1 MIKYAA
7 HCMQIHPWTGFE
19 EIVMYLLCLIPSW
32 RSFSGSLIGALQI
45 KRISQLNCSS
55 NCNVV
60 WIMQWR
66 KLYMKNLW
74 YTIGCSLII
83 LPCAA
88 VGFFPIQEGK
98 NIKYQSGKY
107 TMWHKEIFL
116 KCFVLGCSLFRNFH
130 WGEC

>member
-1 MIKYAA
+1 MLRIACKFTREQVSKRLW
-7 HCMQIHPWTGFE
+7 CI
-19 EIVMYLLCLIPSW
+19 
-32 RSFSGSLIGALQI
+32 FSALYRHDGRFLGLIGALQI